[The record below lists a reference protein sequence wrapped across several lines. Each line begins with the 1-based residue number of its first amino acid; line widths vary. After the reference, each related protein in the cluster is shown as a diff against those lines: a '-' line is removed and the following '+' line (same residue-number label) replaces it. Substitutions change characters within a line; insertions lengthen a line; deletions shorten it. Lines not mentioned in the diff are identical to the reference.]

1 MFRHLLKLSWKRKSR
16 NMMLSLEILIAFAI
30 VFGVAAF
37 GLRYWQ
43 LYNTPL
49 GFDSRDLWSVSLQV
63 GDERD
68 ARLDPGVYDSF
79 RRGLAELPEVRD
91 VAFVSFEPYA
101 NSTISTQLRA
111 QGGDK
116 GQAPQLRTEMLDADD
131 RAGSLLGV
139 KLVEGRW
146 FSELDNG
153 SAERATV
160 INRRM
165 AESMF
170 PGQRAIGQRFDDR
183 DETKA
188 SVVYRVVGV
197 VDAFRAKGEL
207 SAPVNFAFSRF
218 EAGKNDRDART
229 ILLRVAPG
237 TERAFETR
245 LNSRLKLIRNDWT
258 YEITPLSTLRA
269 SMLKTQMVPLVV
281 AGIIAAFMLVMVAF
295 GLFGAL
301 WQNTTQRIP
310 EIGLR
315 RAIGASAGDIYRQVV
330 LEQFLLS
337 SVAIVVG
344 LALLVQL
351 PLTRALGEHLDWAVF
366 AQAALLSMAV
376 IYLLSLLCALYPG
389 WRASRLSPT
398 EALHY
403 E

>member
-16 NMMLSLEILIAFAI
+16 NLMLSLEILIAFAI

-43 LYNTPL
+43 LYNMPL
-49 GFDSRDLWSVSLQV
+49 GFESRDLWAVRLHV
-63 GDERD
+63 GDEEKTRIGREGYE
-68 ARLDPGVYDSF
+68 AL
-79 RRGLAELPEVRD
+79 RRGLMEMPEVRD
-91 VAFVSFEPYA
+91 VAFVTFEPYVNA
-101 NSTISTQLRA
+101 SMFSNLRRKA
-111 QGGDK
+111 GEGD
-116 GQAPQLRTEMLDADD
+116 GFNTELLDADD
-131 RAGSLLGV
+131 RAAAVLGL

-153 SAERATV
+153 SADRPAV

-165 AESMF
+165 AEAMF
-170 PGQRAIGQRFDDR
+170 PGERALGQRFFDR
-183 DETKA
+183 EGKQD
-188 SVVYRVVGV
+188 VPHRVVGV
-197 VDAFRAKGEL
+197 VEAYRAKGEL
-207 SAPVNFAFSRF
+207 AAPVNHAFTRF
-218 EAGKNDRDART
+218 VADQTRWDVRS

-237 TERAFETR
+237 TERAFEKR
-245 LNSRLKLIRNDWT
+245 LNERLKLIRQDWS
-258 YEITPLSTLRA
+258 YQITPSSAARA
-269 SMLKTQMVPLVV
+269 SMLKQHMVPLVV
-281 AGIIAAFMLVMVAF
+281 VGIIAAFMLVMVAF
-295 GLFGAL
+295 GLLGAL
-301 WQNTTQRIP
+301 WQSTTQRIP

-315 RAIGASAGDIYRQVV
+315 RAIGATAGEIYRQIV

-351 PLTRALGEHLDWAVF
+351 PLTRVLGEHLDWAVF
-366 AQAALLSMAV
+366 AQATVLSMAV

-398 EALHY
+398 EALHH